1 MNRIRKFG
9 DTYQVLITPTQ
20 VSNAGFELL
29 RGDLS
34 SFDDSFLR
42 NYTVLTFNTL
52 AEAQVEA
59 FNYPDVDWDSI
70 VLLHNNA
77 FVDLGQLIQQDLDAT
92 NISAV
97 FEPRML
103 NAEEL
108 KNTVFNRVM
117 RYGERYNLSY
127 NMNDVI
133 SFNIVNMWT
142 KNLDEIS
149 SHLINDFR
157 LRIRKVKRVSGIII
171 LIGITDVSTAY
182 EIRLIPTLFDQYI
195 KWMKNNNITNVDLK
209 KNMLDKCIKQQVA
222 IDNGTVI
229 R

>member
-1 MNRIRKFG
+1 MP
-9 DTYQVLITPTQ
+9 YL
-20 VSNAGFELL
+20 
-29 RGDLS
+29 
-34 SFDDSFLR
+34 
-42 NYTVLTFNTL
+42 
-52 AEAQVEA
+52 
-59 FNYPDVDWDSI
+59 
-70 VLLHNNA
+70 
-77 FVDLGQLIQQDLDAT
+77 
-92 NISAV
+92 
-97 FEPRML
+97 EPRML

>member
-97 FEPRML
+97 
-103 NAEEL
+103 
-108 KNTVFNRVM
+108 
-117 RYGERYNLSY
+117 S
-127 NMNDVI
+127 
-133 SFNIVNMWT
+133 
-142 KNLDEIS
+142 
-149 SHLINDFR
+149 
-157 LRIRKVKRVSGIII
+157 
-171 LIGITDVSTAY
+171 
-182 EIRLIPTLFDQYI
+182 
-195 KWMKNNNITNVDLK
+195 
-209 KNMLDKCIKQQVA
+209 
-222 IDNGTVI
+222 
-229 R
+229 

>member
-9 DTYQVLITPTQ
+9 TTYQVLITPTQ

-42 NYTVLTFNTL
+42 NYTVLTFNTM

-59 FNYPDVDWDSI
+59 FNYPDIDWDSL

-77 FVDLGQLIQQDLDAT
+77 YVDLRELIKQDLDAV
-92 NISAV
+92 NINII
-97 FEPRML
+97 FEPHMMTSL
-103 NAEEL
+103 EL
-108 KNTVFNRVM
+108 KDTVFNRVI
-117 RYGERYNLSY
+117 RYGERFNLSY

-142 KNLDEIS
+142 KNLDEIA
-149 SHLINDFR
+149 SHLVNDFR

-171 LIGITDVSTAY
+171 LMGITEVSSAY
-182 EIRLIPTLFDQYI
+182 EIRLIPTVFDQYI
-195 KWMKNNNITNVDLK
+195 KWMKKNDITNTELK
-209 KNMLDKCIKQQVA
+209 QNMLEKCLKQQA
-222 IDNGTVI
+222 QIDNGPVV

>member
-9 DTYQVLITPTQ
+9 STYQVLITPTQ
-20 VSNAGFELL
+20 VANAGFELL

-42 NYTVLTFNTL
+42 NYTVLSFNTM

-59 FNYPDVDWDSI
+59 FNYPDIDWDSL

-77 FVDLGQLIQQDLDAT
+77 FVDLRELIQQDLDAV
-92 NISAV
+92 NINVV
-97 FEPRML
+97 FEPKMMTSL
-103 NAEEL
+103 EL
-108 KNTVFNRVM
+108 KDTVFNRVI

-127 NMNDVI
+127 NMNDII

-142 KNLDEIS
+142 KNLDEIAA
-149 SHLINDFR
+149 HLVNDFR

-171 LIGITDVSTAY
+171 LIGITEVSSAY
-182 EIRLIPTLFDQYI
+182 EIRLLPTLFDQYV
-195 KWMKNNNITNVDLK
+195 KWMKKNDITNTELK
-209 KNMLDKCIKQQVA
+209 KSMLEKCLKQQLA
-222 IDNGTVI
+222 IDNGTVV

>member
-42 NYTVLTFNTL
+42 NYTVLTFNTM

-77 FVDLGQLIQQDLDAT
+77 FVDLGQLIQQDLDAI

-97 FEPRML
+97 FEPKML

-182 EIRLIPTLFDQYI
+182 EIRLIPTIFDQYI

-209 KNMLDKCIKQQVA
+209 KNMLDKCIKQQA
-222 IDNGTVI
+222 TMDNGPVI